1 VNTATGE
8 VDSKKW
14 RLADTECADFWDSIL
29 ADEKFKE
36 WVRSNYQFSAAVA
49 GNLID
54 EVVDDG
60 HE

>member
-1 VNTATGE
+1 MNLSLLLGSPIFPV
-8 VDSKKW
+8 
-14 RLADTECADFWDSIL
+14 L

-36 WVRSNYQFSAAVA
+36 WVCSNYQFSAAVA

-54 EVVDDG
+54 GVVDDG